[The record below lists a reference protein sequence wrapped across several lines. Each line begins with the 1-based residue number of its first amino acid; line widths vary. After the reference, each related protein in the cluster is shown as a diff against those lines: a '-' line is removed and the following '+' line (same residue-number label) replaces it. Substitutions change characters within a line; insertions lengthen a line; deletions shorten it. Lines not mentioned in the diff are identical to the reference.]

1 MEDFEKEVP
10 QEVKLIVTEEMRSYF
25 YDMSKW
31 ARFLSVVGFV
41 ISAFLTLS
49 SFGIGAAITA
59 NPAMLNQLG
68 PLAGIGATGIT
79 IFYLLLALLFFYPS
93 LLLMRF
99 SAKGKQGVLFGDQE
113 NFNDA
118 IANVK
123 SLFKFWGILTI
134 VFLAS
139 YFLLILAVAASSI
152 GIK

>member
-10 QEVKLIVTEEMRSYF
+10 QEVKLVVTEEMRSYF

-31 ARFLSVVGFV
+31 ARFLSVVGFIV
-41 ISAFLTLS
+41 SAFLTLS
-49 SFGIGAAITA
+49 SFGIGAAISA

-68 PLAGIGATGIT
+68 PLAGIGARGIT

-93 LLLMRF
+93 LLLLRF

-113 NFNDA
+113 TFNDA
-118 IANVK
+118 ISSVK

-134 VFLAS
+134 IFLVS
-139 YFLLILAVAASSI
+139 YFLLILAVAVSGA

>member
-1 MEDFEKEVP
+1 MEDIEKEMP

-41 ISAFLTLS
+41 VSAFLTLS
-49 SFGIGAAITA
+49 SFGIGAAISA

-68 PLAGIGATGIT
+68 PLGAIGATGFT

-93 LLLMRF
+93 LLLLRF
-99 SAKGKQGVLFGDQE
+99 SAKGRHGILFGDQE

-118 IANVK
+118 IYHVK
-123 SLFKFWGILTI
+123 SLFKFWGVLTI
-134 VFLAS
+134 VLIAS
-139 YFLLILAVAASSI
+139 YFLLIIAVFSL
-152 GIK
+152 GVK

>member
-1 MEDFEKEVP
+1 MEDLEQKVP

-41 ISAFLTLS
+41 ISAFLTIG

-59 NPAMLNQLG
+59 NPGMLNQLG

-79 IFYLLLALLFFYPS
+79 IFYLLLALFFFYPS
-93 LLLMRF
+93 LLLFRF
-99 SAKGKQGVLFGDQE
+99 STKGKHGILFGDQE
-113 NFNDA
+113 NLDDA
-118 IANVK
+118 ISHVK
-123 SLFKFWGILTI
+123 SLFKFWGIITI
-134 VFLAS
+134 VLIVG
-139 YFLLILAVAASSI
+139 YFLLLLAVLAGG

>member
-1 MEDFEKEVP
+1 MEDLEQEVP

-41 ISAFLTLS
+41 ISAFLALS
-49 SFGIGAAITA
+49 SFGIGAVITS

-79 IFYLLLALLFFYPS
+79 LFYLVLAMVFFYPS
-93 LLLMRF
+93 LLLLRF

-113 NFNDA
+113 NLNDA
-118 IANVK
+118 IAHIK

-134 VFLAS
+134 VFIVS
-139 YFLLILAVAASSI
+139 YFLLIVLVVVSGI
-152 GIK
+152 GR

>member
-1 MEDFEKEVP
+1 MEDFENEVP
-10 QEVKLIVTEEMRSYF
+10 QEVKLVVTEEMRSYF

-79 IFYLLLALLFFYPS
+79 IFYLLLALLFFTQVYYCYVFQ
-93 LLLMRF
+93 LRANKACCL
-99 SAKGKQGVLFGDQE
+99 
-113 NFNDA
+113 A
-118 IANVK
+118 IRKV
-123 SLFKFWGILTI
+123 
-134 VFLAS
+134 
-139 YFLLILAVAASSI
+139 
-152 GIK
+152 